1 MTQKVLF
8 AINSRQLEE
17 TLEHDLKREFEFVGS
32 ATYREIL
39 KDKIAKTNPDI
50 VLIRE
55 GLPGKESILNILF
68 EIRTKYK
75 NVRVIFMTAKR
86 KPGDMILSEIV
97 SYGIYDIILGEKV
110 RKADIV
116 GMLRKAASFED
127 ASYLRKISQLD
138 ERNTTP
144 AFDVQTRVIE
154 KTIIEYVPVPVVEVI
169 PTPESV
175 QPIPILETVTSVE
188 MPKSPEPLPEVTIE
202 EKAEVPEVP
211 EVPIVVTP
219 EVIPVV
225 LSVLPEPTPVVVTPP
240 LPTKM
245 PEAVAQRPEATKR
258 PSKKS
263 VIPERP
269 IGSTPVSLP
278 AISVDKAFSLP
289 IMGGKTTAQSK
300 KIVTFVGAGS
310 GVGNTQI
317 AFNEAV
323 KLGQDGHRV
332 IFLELH
338 RQFSTID
345 FAFQLGSYN
354 IGIDKALKELQ
365 AGNPKRIVD
374 SIITMDMVLS
384 RVDNPQQMQKN
395 YKKMPK
401 TLDFMFYSQD
411 YETLLDKPE
420 IPTEFLKDL
429 VMYLL
434 LQENYDYVIVDAE
447 PFGTLRSGLND
458 ILSITTQL
466 YVTFNQDVAQ
476 IGQAARHLLDLQKRI
491 NINGKV
497 YYIANKYEACSLDVN
512 TMSEWLN
519 EPIAFVFPYAGK
531 EFIQANFLGIPF
543 IQTSK
548 NKELQQVFEN
558 LKQHIVD

>member
-1 MTQKVLF
+1 MTKKVLF

-55 GLPGKESILNILF
+55 GLPGKEPILNILY

-97 SYGIYDIILGEKV
+97 SYGIYDIILGERV

-116 GMLRKAASFED
+116 GMMRKAASFED
-127 ASYLRKISQLD
+127 ASYLRKVSQLD
-138 ERNTTP
+138 ERNTTQ
-144 AFDVQTRVIE
+144 AFEVQTRVIE
-154 KTIIEYVPVPVVEVI
+154 KTVVEYVPVPVVEVI
-169 PTPESV
+169 PAPEAV
-175 QPIPILETVTSVE
+175 PAAPILETVAPPET
-188 MPKSPEPLPEVTIE
+188 PKSPEPIPEVKRE
-202 EKAEVPEVP
+202 EVP
-211 EVPIVVTP
+211 EVPIAVAP

-225 LSVLPEPTPVVVTPP
+225 QPEPSPVIVTPP
-240 LPTKM
+240 VPTKV
-245 PEAVAQRPEATKR
+245 PEAVAPRPEAPKR
-258 PSKKS
+258 PSKKN

-278 AISVDKAFSLP
+278 AISTEKAFSLP

-345 FAFQLGSYN
+345 FAFQLGAYN

-365 AGNPKRIVD
+365 AGNPKRIAD
-374 SIITMDMVLS
+374 SIITMDMVLN
-384 RVDNPQQMQKN
+384 RADNPQQMQKN
-395 YKKMPK
+395 YRKMPK

-411 YETLLDKPE
+411 YETLLEKPE

-447 PFGTLRSGLND
+447 PFGTLHAGLND

-512 TMSEWLN
+512 TMAEWLN

>member
-1 MTQKVLF
+1 MNMTQKVLF

-55 GLPGKESILNILF
+55 GLPGKEPILNILN
-68 EIRTKYK
+68 EIRTKHK

-97 SYGIYDIILGEKV
+97 SYGIYDIILGESV

-116 GMLRKAASFED
+116 GMLRKASSFGD

-138 ERNTTP
+138 ERNTTQG
-144 AFDVQTRVIE
+144 FDVQTRVIE
-154 KTIIEYVPVPVVEVI
+154 RTVVEYVPVPVVEVM
-169 PTPESV
+169 PTPETV
-175 QPIPILETVTSVE
+175 QPVAILEANGSVETPEIAEPLAKVAVE
-188 MPKSPEPLPEVTIE
+188 MPVE
-202 EKAEVPEVP
+202 
-211 EVPIVVTP
+211 VTP

-225 LSVLPEPTPVVVTPP
+225 TPEPLPIVDTPP
-240 LPTKM
+240 IPTKV
-245 PEAVAQRPEATKR
+245 PETVAPRPEAPKR

-269 IGSTPVSLP
+269 IGSTAVSLP
-278 AISVDKAFSLP
+278 AISAEKAFSLP

-345 FAFQLGSYN
+345 FAFQLGAYN

-365 AGNPKRIVD
+365 AGNPKRIAD
-374 SIITMDMVLS
+374 SIITMDMVMN

-395 YKKMPK
+395 YKRMPK

-512 TMSEWLN
+512 TMAEWLN
-519 EPIAFVFPYAGK
+519 ESIAFVFPYAGK

>member
-1 MTQKVLF
+1 MNMTQKVLF

-55 GLPGKESILNILF
+55 GLPGKEPILNILY

-97 SYGIYDIILGEKV
+97 SYGIYDIILGESV

-127 ASYLRKISQLD
+127 ASYLRRVSQLD
-138 ERNTTP
+138 ERNTTQ

-154 KTIIEYVPVPVVEVI
+154 KTVVEYVPVPVVEAM
-169 PTPESV
+169 PTPEV
-175 QPIPILETVTSVE
+175 APPVAILEAVA
-188 MPKSPEPLPEVTIE
+188 PPEAVPQPEVTRE
-202 EKAEVPEVP
+202 EVP
-211 EVPIVVTP
+211 EVPITVAP

-225 LSVLPEPTPVVVTPP
+225 IPEPIPVIAVPP
-240 LPTKM
+240 VPVKA
-245 PEAVAQRPEATKR
+245 PEAVTQRPEAPRR

-278 AISVDKAFSLP
+278 AISAEKAFSLP
-289 IMGGKTTAQSK
+289 IIGGKTTAQSK

-345 FAFQLGSYN
+345 FALQLGAYN

-365 AGNPKRIVD
+365 AGNPKRIAD
-374 SIITMDMVLS
+374 SIITMDMVMN
-384 RVDNPQQMQKN
+384 RADNPQQMQKN
-395 YKKMPK
+395 YKRMPK

-447 PFGTLRSGLND
+447 PFGTLNSGLND

-466 YVTFNQDVAQ
+466 YVVFNQDVAQ

-497 YYIANKYEACSLDVN
+497 YYITNKYEACSLDVN
-512 TMSEWLN
+512 TMTEWLN

>member
-8 AINSRQLEE
+8 AIKSRQLEE
-17 TLEHDLKREFEFVGS
+17 KLEHDLKREFEFVGS

-39 KDKIAKTNPDI
+39 IDKIAKTNPDI

-55 GLPGKESILNILF
+55 GLPGKEPILKILY

-75 NVRVIFMTAKR
+75 NARVIFMTSKR

-97 SYGIYDIILGEKV
+97 SYGIYDIILVEEVKMGI
-110 RKADIV
+110 IV
-116 GMLRKAASFED
+116 DMLRKAASFED
-127 ASYLRKISQLD
+127 ASYLRRVSQLD
-138 ERNTTP
+138 ERNTTQ

-154 KTIIEYVPVPVVEVI
+154 KTVVEYVPVPVVEAM
-169 PTPESV
+169 PTPDAAPPV
-175 QPIPILETVTSVE
+175 AILETVA
-188 MPKSPEPLPEVTIE
+188 PPEAKPLPEVKSE
-202 EKAEVPEVP
+202 EAPEVP
-211 EVPIVVTP
+211 SVVTP
-219 EVIPVV
+219 EVIPVAM
-225 LSVLPEPTPVVVTPP
+225 PEPPPVVVVPP
-240 LPTKM
+240 VPARA
-245 PEAVAQRPEATKR
+245 PEIAEKRPEAPKR
-258 PSKKS
+258 PSKNS
-263 VIPERP
+263 VIPDRP

-278 AISVDKAFSLP
+278 VISAEKAFSLP

-345 FAFQLGSYN
+345 FALQLGAYN

-365 AGNPKRIVD
+365 AGNPKRIAD
-374 SIITMDMVLS
+374 SIITMDMVLN
-384 RVDNPQQMQKN
+384 RADNPQQMQKN
-395 YKKMPK
+395 YKRMPK
-401 TLDFMFYSQD
+401 SLDYMFYSQD
-411 YETLLDKPE
+411 YETLLDKPG

-447 PFGTLRSGLND
+447 PFGTLNSGLND

-512 TMSEWLN
+512 TMAEWLN

>member
-1 MTQKVLF
+1 MNMTQKVLF

-55 GLPGKESILNILF
+55 GLPGKEPILNILN
-68 EIRTKYK
+68 EIRTKHK

-97 SYGIYDIILGEKV
+97 SYGIYDIILGESV

-116 GMLRKAASFED
+116 GMLRKASSFGD

-138 ERNTTP
+138 ERNTTQG
-144 AFDVQTRVIE
+144 FDVQTRVIE
-154 KTIIEYVPVPVVEVI
+154 RTVVEYVPVPVVEVM
-169 PTPESV
+169 PTPETV
-175 QPIPILETVTSVE
+175 QPVAILEANGSVETPEIAEPLAKVAVE
-188 MPKSPEPLPEVTIE
+188 MPVE
-202 EKAEVPEVP
+202 
-211 EVPIVVTP
+211 VTP

-225 LSVLPEPTPVVVTPP
+225 TPEPLPIVDTPP
-240 LPTKM
+240 IPTKV
-245 PEAVAQRPEATKR
+245 PETVAPRPEAPKR

-269 IGSTPVSLP
+269 IGSTAVSLP
-278 AISVDKAFSLP
+278 AISAEKAFSLP

-345 FAFQLGSYN
+345 FAFQLGAYN

-365 AGNPKRIVD
+365 AGNPKRIAD
-374 SIITMDMVLS
+374 SIITMDMVMN

-395 YKKMPK
+395 YKRMPK

-512 TMSEWLN
+512 TMAEWLN

>member
-1 MTQKVLF
+1 MNMTQKVLF

-55 GLPGKESILNILF
+55 GLPGKEPILNILN
-68 EIRTKYK
+68 EIRTKHK

-97 SYGIYDIILGEKV
+97 SYGIYDIILGESV

-116 GMLRKAASFED
+116 GMLRKASSFGD

-138 ERNTTP
+138 ERNTTQG
-144 AFDVQTRVIE
+144 FDVQTRVIE
-154 KTIIEYVPVPVVEVI
+154 RTVVEYVPVPVVEVI
-169 PTPESV
+169 PTPETV
-175 QPIPILETVTSVE
+175 QPVAILEANGSVETPEIAEPLAEVAVE
-188 MPKSPEPLPEVTIE
+188 MPVE
-202 EKAEVPEVP
+202 
-211 EVPIVVTP
+211 VTP

-225 LSVLPEPTPVVVTPP
+225 TPEPLPIVDTPP
-240 LPTKM
+240 IPTKA
-245 PEAVAQRPEATKR
+245 PEAVTPRPDAPKR

-263 VIPERP
+263 VIPERL
-269 IGSTPVSLP
+269 IGSTPVTLP
-278 AISVDKAFSLP
+278 AINAEKAFSMP
-289 IMGGKTTAQSK
+289 IMGGKTMAQSK

-345 FAFQLGSYN
+345 FAFQLGAYN

-365 AGNPKRIVD
+365 AGNPKRIAD
-374 SIITMDMVLS
+374 SIITMDMVMN

-395 YKKMPK
+395 YKRMPK

-497 YYIANKYEACSLDVN
+497 YYIANKYEACNLDVN
-512 TMSEWLN
+512 TMAEWLN

>member
-1 MTQKVLF
+1 MNMTQKVLF

-55 GLPGKESILNILF
+55 GLPGKEPILNILN
-68 EIRTKYK
+68 EIRTKHK

-97 SYGIYDIILGEKV
+97 SYGIYDIILGESV

-116 GMLRKAASFED
+116 GMLRKASSFGD
-127 ASYLRKISQLD
+127 ASYLRRVSQLD
-138 ERNTTP
+138 ERNTTQG
-144 AFDVQTRVIE
+144 FDVQTRVIE
-154 KTIIEYVPVPVVEVI
+154 RTVVEYVPVPVVEAM
-169 PTPESV
+169 PTPETV
-175 QPIPILETVTSVE
+175 QPVAILEAVGPVE
-188 MPKSPEPLPEVTIE
+188 TLKIPEPLPEVTVE
-202 EKAEVPEVP
+202 AVPEVLVEMP
-211 EVPIVVTP
+211 VEVTP
-219 EVIPVV
+219 EVIPVAT
-225 LSVLPEPTPVVVTPP
+225 PEPLPIVDLSPIPEKAPEVVTP
-240 LPTKM
+240 
-245 PEAVAQRPEATKR
+245 RPEAPKR

-269 IGSTPVSLP
+269 IGSTPVTLP
-278 AISVDKAFSLP
+278 AISAEKAFSMP

-345 FAFQLGSYN
+345 FAFQLGAYN

-365 AGNPKRIVD
+365 AGNPKRIAD
-374 SIITMDMVLS
+374 SIITMDMVMN

-395 YKKMPK
+395 YKRMPK

-512 TMSEWLN
+512 TMAEWLN